1 MEDYRTRFEII
12 ENTKRGRDSFG
23 HLYGSETFAI
33 TEDDIKALIDGKQI
47 ASTINEEYTIFIE
60 LERANTNE

>member
-1 MEDYRTRFEII
+1 MEDYRTRFKII

-23 HLYGSETFAI
+23 YLYGSETFVI
-33 TEDDIKALIDGKQI
+33 TEDDIKALMNGKQI

-60 LERANTNE
+60 LERAKTNE